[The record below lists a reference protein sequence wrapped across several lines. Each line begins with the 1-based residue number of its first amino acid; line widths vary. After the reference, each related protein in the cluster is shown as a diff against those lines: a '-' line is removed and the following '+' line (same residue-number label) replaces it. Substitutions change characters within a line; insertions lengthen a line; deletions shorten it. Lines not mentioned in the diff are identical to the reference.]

1 MSSNH
6 LKQEQLVWAGRGND
20 TAENIYKLKE
30 ADAIKFAK
38 EHAQEKSFF
47 SDEAKINLHDSDD
60 RKFVKVKEKKEKGE
74 NFNQTA
80 GRPTLHRNVWNFSY
94 SNDGKLGK
102 MVKFVNVKWT
112 QEIKVINEKK
122 KKDCQMPTERIFL
135 SQKIKSVIPE
145 L

>member
-94 SNDGKLGK
+94 SNDGKL
-102 MVKFVNVKWT
+102 KFVNVKWT

-122 KKDCQMPTERIFL
+122 KKKRLPDAH
-135 SQKIKSVIPE
+135 
-145 L
+145 